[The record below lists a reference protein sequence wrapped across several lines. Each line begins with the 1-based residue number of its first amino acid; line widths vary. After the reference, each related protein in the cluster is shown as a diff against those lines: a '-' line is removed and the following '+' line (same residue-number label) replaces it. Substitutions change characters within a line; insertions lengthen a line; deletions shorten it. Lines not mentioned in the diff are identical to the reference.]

1 MQFEEHARRVW
12 SIDVCPTDPM
22 RMVSGSDDHA
32 VKLWSLN
39 CESSQLTLDAKANV
53 CSVQFHPT
61 DCNIVACGAANYRC
75 VCVCGVGGWCLG
87 VGVLLDVVY
96 DMGFGVM
103 RASTCSAHAVIRT
116 AAQHNTHT
124 HA

>member
-12 SIDVCPTDPM
+12 SLDVSQTDPM

-61 DCNIVACGAANYRC
+61 DCNIIACGAANYRYELGGLLGEKWG
-75 VCVCGVGGWCLG
+75 VCGCG
-87 VGVLLDVVY
+87 D
-96 DMGFGVM
+96 
-103 RASTCSAHAVIRT
+103 H
-116 AAQHNTHT
+116 
-124 HA
+124 